1 MSPFQIIT
9 NCLHRSRNK
18 GVFAFQG
25 IEREF
30 ENYNDDLIFHP
41 LKEWKNTKIFTIIK
55 FNIYIYIFFKRSE
68 RVVEFQVTSRS
79 RFNSR
84 N

>member
-1 MSPFQIIT
+1 MKMLPVEMRDHACRRFKS
-9 NCLHRSRNK
+9 SRIAYTARGI

-55 FNIYIYIFFKRSE
+55 FNIYVHIYIYIFF
-68 RVVEFQVTSRS
+68 
-79 RFNSR
+79 
-84 N
+84 